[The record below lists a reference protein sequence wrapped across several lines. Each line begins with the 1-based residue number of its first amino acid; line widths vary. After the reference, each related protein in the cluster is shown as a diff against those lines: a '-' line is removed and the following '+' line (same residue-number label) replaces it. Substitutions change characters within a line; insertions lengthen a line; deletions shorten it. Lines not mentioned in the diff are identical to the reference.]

1 MSAQFTKPDIAES
14 FSRAAGSYDSV
25 AELQRR
31 VGFNLLDRIDT
42 EVNPS
47 GVILDLGC
55 GTGFFG
61 PELHQRYSPYMLLS
75 LDLAEGMLNY
85 AREHRATAASQW
97 LCGDAESLPLAD
109 NSVDLI
115 FSSLAIQWCENL
127 PALFGEVAR
136 VLKPGGQFLFATLGP
151 ETLHELRSAWSA
163 VDNYQHVNRF
173 ISLSTLKKEA
183 GSHLMPG
190 LLEQEY
196 EILRYQQVRELTHEL
211 KGLGAHNISAGRQSG
226 LTGKARVMAFK
237 EAYEVFRTEDG
248 ILPATYQVFYGK
260 LIKE

>member
-1 MSAQFTKPDIAES
+1 MTAQFAKPDIAES
-14 FSRAAGSYDSV
+14 FSRAASSYDSV

-31 VGFNLLDRIDT
+31 VGFNLLNR
-42 EVNPS
+42 VNPAVDKPE
-47 GVILDLGC
+47 VILDLGC

-61 PELHQRYSPYMLLS
+61 PELQRQFTPSMLLS
-75 LDLAEGMLNY
+75 LDLAEGMLKY
-85 AREHRATAASQW
+85 AREHRSTAVSHW
-97 LCGDAESLPLAD
+97 LCGDAEVLPLAD

-127 PALFGEVAR
+127 PALFSEVNR
-136 VLKPGGQFLFATLGP
+136 VLKPGGRFLFATLGP

-173 ISLSTLKKEA
+173 ISLNTLNDEA
-183 GSHLMPG
+183 GNQLQIET
-190 LLEQEY
+190 LEQEY

-237 EAYEVFRTEDG
+237 EAYEGFRTEDG
-248 ILPATYQVFYGK
+248 VLPATYQVFYGQ